1 LNYAVRWTVRRLLE
15 VAHAMQNNNR
25 QVDRGFTLIEL
36 LVVIAVIAI
45 LAAITLP
52 ALARAK
58 RQAQKT
64 VCMSNLKQV
73 GIGIQLYADEN
84 EDSLP
89 GPVRAGAQ
97 ASYDITSSHQLI
109 WHIAEKIGA
118 PAPQTQKKVADVFVC
133 PGFRKEAPNLT
144 SLEGRVCYLLNDD
157 VAGER
162 DADPAQRVPP
172 FGYPV
177 PPLSNPLTLA
187 GLSTL
192 TSPSQAFAIKDVD
205 LGNLPDPST
214 PPGWAEDLPF
224 GAVHGSVRNALY
236 FDWHVEAVRW

>member
-1 LNYAVRWTVRRLLE
+1 MYY
-15 VAHAMQNNNR
+15 NNKR
-25 QVDRGFTLIEL
+25 SADGGFTLIEL

-45 LAAITLP
+45 LAALALP

-58 RQAQKT
+58 KRAQQT
-64 VCMSNLKQV
+64 VCISNLKQ
-73 GIGIQLYADEN
+73 IGVAIQLHADEN
-84 EDSLP
+84 EDILP
-89 GPVRAGAQ
+89 GPVKAGAQ

-118 PAPQTQKKVADVFVC
+118 PPPQATTRVADVFVC

-144 SLEGRVCYLLNDD
+144 SLDSRVCYLLNDD
-157 VAGER
+157 VDGER

-177 PPLSNPLTLA
+177 APTSNPLTTTA
-187 GLSTL
+187 VSRFA
-192 TSPSQAFAIKDVD
+192 SPSQAFAIKDVD
-205 LGNLPDPST
+205 LGNLPDPAN
-214 PPGWAEDLPF
+214 PPTWGNANNLPF
-224 GAVHGSVRNALY
+224 GAVHGRFRNALY

>member
-1 LNYAVRWTVRRLLE
+1 
-15 VAHAMQNNNR
+15 MQNNNR

-36 LVVIAVIAI
+36 LVVISVIAI
-45 LAAITLP
+45 LAAIALP

-58 RQAQKT
+58 KHAQRT

-89 GPVRAGAQ
+89 GPAKTGAQ
-97 ASYDITSSHQLI
+97 ASYDKTSSHQLI

-118 PAPQTQKKVADVFVC
+118 PPPQTKTMIAQVFVC
-133 PGFRKEAPNLT
+133 PGFRKEVGGLV
-144 SLEGRVCYLLNDD
+144 EGRVCYVLNDD
-157 VAGER
+157 VEGER
-162 DADPAQRVPP
+162 DAEADKRVPP

-177 PPLSNPLTLA
+177 APESNPLTLA
-187 GLSTL
+187 GLSTMASL
-192 TSPSQAFAIKDVD
+192 SQTFAIKDVD
-205 LGNLPDPST
+205 RANFADPSA
-214 PPGWAEDLPF
+214 PLPGWYEDLPYSP
-224 GAVHGSVRNALY
+224 VHGSVRNTLF

>member
-1 LNYAVRWTVRRLLE
+1 
-15 VAHAMQNNNR
+15 MQNNSRRANC
-25 QVDRGFTLIEL
+25 GFTLIEL
-36 LVVIAVIAI
+36 LVVISVIAI

-58 RQAQKT
+58 KQAQRT

-73 GIGIQLYADEN
+73 GVGIQLYADEN

-89 GPVRAGAQ
+89 GPVKTGAQ
-97 ASYDITSSHQLI
+97 ASYDKTSSHQLI

-118 PAPQTQKKVADVFVC
+118 PAPQTKTMIADVFVC
-133 PGFRKEAPNLT
+133 PGFRKEVDGLV
-144 SLEGRVCYLLNDD
+144 EGRVCYMLNDD
-157 VAGER
+157 VEGER
-162 DADPAQRVPP
+162 DPEADKRVPP

-177 PPLSNPLTLA
+177 APVSNPLTLV

-205 LGNLPDPST
+205 KANFVDPSIIL
-214 PPGWAEDLPF
+214 PGWYDDLPY
-224 GAVHGSVRNALY
+224 GAVHGSGVRNVLF